1 MYFSDL
7 PFATLRKLLLD
18 LGFVEKVVPGSSIVF
33 GHAASDTVFL
43 FRPYGPHD
51 KVSMMD
57 LVGVRRQL
65 DLRSLLGE
73 DAFDALLR
81 KASA

>member
-1 MYFSDL
+1 MLFSNL

-18 LGFVEKVVPGSSIVF
+18 LGFVEEVVPGSSLVF
-33 GHAASDTVFL
+33 GHATTDTVFL
-43 FRPYGPHD
+43 FRLYRPQD

-57 LVGVRRQL
+57 LMGVRKQL
-65 DLRSLLGE
+65 DLRGLLGE

>member
-1 MYFSDL
+1 MLFSDL
-7 PFATLRKLLLD
+7 PFAALRKLLLD
-18 LGFVEKVVPGSSIVF
+18 LGFVEKVVPGSSIIF

-43 FRPYGPHD
+43 FHPYRPQD

-57 LVGVRRQL
+57 LMGVRRQL
-65 DLRSLLGE
+65 DLRGLLGE
-73 DAFDALLR
+73 EAFDALLR